1 MNRKVISMFVFAL
14 LAVCPMLAQAQG
26 MSDDFTGTT
35 IDTNKWVVT
44 PGGGTITQNDVLTM
58 TGPGTWSQTYMI
70 ATSIFPRTDGAGGV
84 LRFTHDVGSTSAS
97 HFLMGFYAGGV
108 PADPP
113 LYGFYYNA
121 GGVLNPK
128 QGGSQTN
135 DTADDDIR
143 VRCTLDPVQ
152 GALWERD
159 LKEGAGWETIRDTRW
174 EGGDTSSEYSFF
186 LMAYGDAYVVDNVV
200 IDYFDP
206 ASATPTPTPTPIPTP
221 IPMPA
226 YQQTL
231 LSDDFED
238 GVLDTAKWKID
249 AGTVTEVGGNAR
261 VPPAFP
267 LDNSGAFSSI
277 DAWPRT
283 DGAGHVL
290 RVAFDVDLNV
300 DDATYWINGLHADAY
315 STDPDDYLL
324 TLYGWGYYLQGTR
337 PFSIF
342 QGAWGF
348 NEGHFTINQGPGGP
362 YKLRLTLDPV
372 QGALYELDDLSG
384 SGYDSF
390 EDTRG
395 QSGDTD
401 TPAFVLRFNAIIVG
415 APMLIDNVLVE
426 YVGWEFVNSARDW
439 IIFE

>member
-1 MNRKVISMFVFAL
+1 MNRKVIPMFVFAL
-14 LAVCPMLAQAQG
+14 LAVCPMRAPAQG
-26 MSDDFTGTT
+26 MTDDFTGTT
-35 IDTNKWVVT
+35 IDTSKWTVH
-44 PGGGTITQNDVLTM
+44 PGSGTIEQNDVLTM
-58 TGPGTWSQTYMI
+58 TGPGNWGQTYMI
-70 ATSIFPRTDGAGGV
+70 ATSTFPRTSGSTV
-84 LRFTHDVGSTSAS
+84 LRFTHDVSAEPHGS

-121 GGVLNPK
+121 TGTLNPK
-128 QGGSQTN
+128 QDSSQTN
-135 DTADDDIR
+135 DFGDNDIR

-159 LKEGAGWETIRDTRW
+159 LKEGAGWESIRDTRG

-186 LMAYGDAYVVDNVV
+186 LMAFGDAYVVDNVV

-206 ASATPTPTPTPIPTP
+206 AAPTPIPTPTPTPIPD
-221 IPMPA
+221 PA
-226 YQQTL
+226 YQQEL

-249 AGTVTEVGGNAR
+249 AGTVTEAGGHAR
-261 VPPAFP
+261 VVPA
-267 LDNSGAFSSI
+267 LDPDDSGAFSSI
-277 DAWPRT
+277 AAWPRT
-283 DGAGHVL
+283 DGAGHFL
-290 RVAFDVDLNV
+290 RVTFDVDLNV

-324 TLYGWGYYLQGTR
+324 TLYGWGYFLPGTR

-348 NEGHFTINQGPGGP
+348 NEFHFTIHQSPGGP

-384 SGYDSF
+384 SGYDF
-390 EDTRG
+390 FVDTRG

-439 IIFE
+439 TTFE